1 MTQMMH
7 FGSGMHAAVNSE
19 AAFSCANF
27 ANNTA
32 MLLDTMTMVSIL
44 FAILGLRLCTLISSL
59 LGLLGIGERKTV
71 SFFTAS

>member
-7 FGSGMHAAVNSE
+7 SGFSMHAAVNSE
-19 AAFSCANF
+19 AAFSCANC

-32 MLLDTMTMVSIL
+32 LRLDTMTMVSIL

-59 LGLLGIGERKTV
+59 LGLLAIRL
-71 SFFTAS
+71 

>member
-7 FGSGMHAAVNSE
+7 SGFSMHAAVNSE
-19 AAFSCANF
+19 AAFSCANC

-32 MLLDTMTMVSIL
+32 LRLDTMTMVSIL

-59 LGLLGIGERKTV
+59 LGLLVVRL
-71 SFFTAS
+71 

>member
-7 FGSGMHAAVNSE
+7 SGFSMHAAVNAE
-19 AAFSCANF
+19 AAFSCANR

-44 FAILGLRLCTLISSL
+44 FAILGLRLCALISGL
-59 LGLLGIGERKTV
+59 LGLLATRLRQVVPI
-71 SFFTAS
+71 FASS

>member
-7 FGSGMHAAVNSE
+7 SGFSMYAAVNSE

-44 FAILGLRLCTLISSL
+44 FAILSLRLRSL
-59 LGLLGIGERKTV
+59 LVLLAIRLRTPV
-71 SFFTAS
+71 PTFA